1 MASGEIVSDLILF
14 RRISELELVVTKVRE
29 WTVILL
35 VNWKLDSYR
44 SQQRLQFLVSRERM
58 VIHTL

>member
-1 MASGEIVSDLILF
+1 MRDLILF
-14 RRISELELVVTKVRE
+14 QAIWGLELVMMKVRE

>member
-1 MASGEIVSDLILF
+1 MASGEIVRDLILF
-14 RRISELELVVTKVRE
+14 QAIWGLELVMMKVRE